1 MDTRAP
7 KEIMTRIV
15 CSLEESGEQDICSLL
30 NEVMQVESV
39 YGTGAEVA
47 VFVRALLG
55 FERAGLIGL
64 RDYVVRGARTQVGGR
79 FGFADRDWRAAFA
92 FDRVQSSRRTRP
104 VISFDSRL
112 PRPPA
117 AACERVHGFGLS
129 I

>member
-92 FDRVQSSRRTRP
+92 FDRVTGQWVWMP
-104 VISFDSRL
+104 D
-112 PRPPA
+112 A
-117 AACERVHGFGLS
+117 RVLVES
-129 I
+129 IHQGGRDR